1 MMHYLDDRPIPFRL
15 RPTPRH
21 CFQFV
26 IERIVARSSLA
37 DDLGVPSLSVKTYH
51 KVEEVRVVYC
61 LYSGST
67 IAIRKLS
74 RSVRRRRY
82 ERLFRILRRHYRN
95 LEARYIY

>member
-15 RPTPRH
+15 RPTPRN

-37 DDLGVPSLSVKTYH
+37 DDLRLSNSSVKTYH
-51 KVEEVRVVYC
+51 EVEEVRVVYSV
-61 LYSGST
+61 YSGST

-74 RSVRRRRY
+74 KSVRRRRFK
-82 ERLFRILRRHYRN
+82 RVFRILRRHYRN